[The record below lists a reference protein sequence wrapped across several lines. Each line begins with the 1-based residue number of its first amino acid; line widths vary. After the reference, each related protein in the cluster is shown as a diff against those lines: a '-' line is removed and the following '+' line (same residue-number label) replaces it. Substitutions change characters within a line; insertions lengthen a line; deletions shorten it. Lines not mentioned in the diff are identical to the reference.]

1 MTYGHLSDTAF
12 ARLVA
17 LSPCYYQMLL
27 CNIGNTLL
35 KNRTVVRDNLYLQ
48 VMYVIEEVMSN
59 CLILFYFLFFL
70 ISSLLCVKRYF
81 SPTKIISFHISLIT
95 YGGII

>member
-1 MTYGHLSDTAF
+1 M
-12 ARLVA
+12 
-17 LSPCYYQMLL
+17 
-27 CNIGNTLL
+27 
-35 KNRTVVRDNLYLQ
+35 RDNLYLQ

-70 ISSLLCVKRYF
+70 ISSFLCVKRYF